1 MTGNGLDTIEPGT
14 SADELEAD
22 IRRTRQELGDTVEAL
37 AAKLDVKAQ
46 IKSSADQAKENL
58 KSSADQARANAVDA
72 VSSNWRELT
81 IIAVCAGLVT
91 LVWKKL

>member
-1 MTGNGLDTIEPGT
+1 MTGSSLDTIGPGT

-22 IRRTRQELGDTVEAL
+22 IRRTRQDLGDTVEAL

-46 IKSSADQAKENL
+46 LKSSTDQAKANL
-58 KSSADQARANAVDA
+58 KSSADRARADA
-72 VSSNWRELT
+72 VGAVSANWRE
-81 IIAVCAGLVT
+81 IAVVAVWATLVT